1 MIREFGWEVKQT
13 RSDKMMLT
21 NGEEGLMESTTTM
34 YEKAKASMTELLKAA
49 DKCYDLL
56 LKKKKSLSSQAC
68 EDIQM
73 IKKFTT
79 VVQGHMATVN
89 EVNICIHVY
98 IYIYVC
104 NHIQMYTYTCV
115 HIYIHTYTYVYIYI
129 Y

>member
-13 RSDKMMLT
+13 RSDKKMLT
-21 NGEEGLMESTTTM
+21 NGEEGLMEPTTTM

-98 IYIYVC
+98 IYI
-104 NHIQMYTYTCV
+104 CV
-115 HIYIHTYTYVYIYI
+115 
-129 Y
+129 